1 MLPYNMAHNS
11 SDGPRMARGAPGHQR
26 RASWPARGA
35 RSARGSPA
43 ACTLAAQSPMW
54 PHVHEHV
61 PIGTVATSRHVHQMH
76 PSAPGVPQGTC
87 WPGWG
92 ALMARGALQVAA
104 FNLVTNPRTANHGSV
119 DMPPALILLS
129 PWPFRC

>member
-1 MLPYNMAHNS
+1 MSGSNMAHNS

-26 RASWPARGA
+26 HASWPAHGA

-43 ACTLAAQSPMW
+43 ARTLAAQSPMW

-61 PIGTVATSRHVHQMH
+61 PIGTVATSGHVHQMH

-104 FNLVTNPRTANHGSV
+104 FNLVTNSRTANHGSV
-119 DMPPALILLS
+119 ARQLFPTLPRRQTAKN
-129 PWPFRC
+129 